1 MAICFFLNH
10 KKFSQPQVFNTPAKK
25 VPLEFCN
32 NVGAIENQDDDPSRF
47 NGVHSLDNAT
57 MQQIWHLLSALCS
70 VMWKIFYIGAHLHS
84 LL

>member
-47 NGVHSLDNAT
+47 NGVHSFRQCHNAT
-57 MQQIWHLLSALCS
+57 NLTLAVSA
-70 VMWKIFYIGAHLHS
+70 M
-84 LL
+84 